1 MHFFFLWITCLKVTT
16 VFTNVLHC
24 FLFTFFHSSS
34 INTNLAY
41 LCCFLD
47 LFHYY
52 LPPFGAKLFCL
63 FSLPLLFIIISLTF
77 LSRECLTRFLFI
89 FIFFHTLHCLCLI
102 KIECVYAC
110 VVFVFWSVC
119 FWHFTCFLW
128 RNGIW
133 VACCDVVIILVA
145 VSIILH
151 I

>member
-24 FLFTFFHSSS
+24 FLFTFFYSSS

-89 FIFFHTLHCLCLI
+89 LMFFILYT
-102 KIECVYAC
+102 VY
-110 VVFVFWSVC
+110 VWLKLSVC
-119 FWHFTCFLW
+119 TRVLSLYFEVCVFDILHAFW